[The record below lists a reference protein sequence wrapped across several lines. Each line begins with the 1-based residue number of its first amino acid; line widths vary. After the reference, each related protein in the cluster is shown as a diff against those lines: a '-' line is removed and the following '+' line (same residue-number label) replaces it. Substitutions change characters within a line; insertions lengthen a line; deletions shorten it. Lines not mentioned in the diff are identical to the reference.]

1 MLSDRTLERVS
12 VSYRMG
18 YRDGYDGLPER
29 YKDEPVAMRPFG
41 FYDYTQGYEGGANDA
56 KWNAKRLMERQPER
70 ATDREG
76 RMPQ

>member
-12 VSYRMG
+12 CSYRMG
-18 YRDGYDGLPER
+18 YRDGYDGKPEQ
-29 YKDEPVAMRPFG
+29 YKDEPVATRPFG
-41 FYDYTQGYEGGANDA
+41 FYDYTNGYKAGANDA
-56 KWNAKRLMERQPER
+56 KWNAQRARERQPQ